1 LSATESIRRISLV
14 PDDHHRLA
22 RLCGP
27 FDDNLHY
34 IERHL
39 GVEISNR
46 GNDFQVI
53 GIPHSVDIACHVLE
67 TLYSETEQQ
76 EISTHMVMLTIKST
90 DAHKSKSHTA
100 SMTSAA
106 AKVPSLSL
114 KSNKTQIKPR
124 TPNQEHYLNSI
135 QENDINFGIGPS
147 GTGKTF
153 LAVAAAVAAL
163 EAETVHRIVLVRPAV
178 EAGESLGYLPG
189 DLTQKIDPYLRPL
202 YDALYEMLG
211 IERVNH
217 FLLKGIIEIAPLA
230 YMRGR
235 TLNDSFIILDEG
247 QNATREQMKMFLTRI
262 GFGSKA
268 VITGDITQTDL
279 PKKIESG
286 LRHAIALLQGIKG
299 IHFSFFKSNDIV
311 RHPIVQ
317 HIIEAY
323 EGENG
328 DEQR

>member
-1 LSATESIRRISLV
+1 MSPNESIRSITLS
-14 PDDHHRLA
+14 PTDNHRLA
-22 RLCGP
+22 KLCGQ
-27 FDDNLHY
+27 FDENLHY

-46 GNDFQVI
+46 GMEFQVI
-53 GIPHSVDIACHVLE
+53 GIPTSVEVACQVLE
-67 TLYSETEQQ
+67 TLYQETEKQQ
-76 EISTHMVMLTIKST
+76 DVTTHMVMLTIKST
-90 DAHKSKSHTA
+90 DTHKVAKHEHYEA
-100 SMTSAA
+100 TSYT
-106 AKVPSLSL
+106 L
-114 KSNKTQIKPR
+114 KSNKTVIKPR
-124 TPNQEHYLNSI
+124 TPNQDHYLHAI

-163 EAETVHRIVLVRPAV
+163 EAEAITRIVLVRPAV

-189 DLTQKIDPYLRPL
+189 DLAQKIDPYLRPL

-217 FLLKGIIEIAPLA
+217 FLMKGIIEIAPLA

-299 IHFSFFKSNDIV
+299 IHFTFFKSNDIV

-323 EGENG
+323 EAEP
-328 DEQR
+328 ES